1 MDSPPL
7 LCTWGFRQSLLSI
20 DRNSGCSEKRHQ
32 PNRGDREGAMGT
44 DLALQ
49 GCPEQ
54 RKSGNE
60 TLNQLQ
66 VTRVKCMP
74 LVSWLS
80 GLTCSFANML
90 MRGQINLVELDF
102 TSQRRYFHC
111 VLWWRGIINKE
122 PARSLNPA
130 GKFSPSSLWGLDYVS
145 GVTQTRSIH
154 V

>member
-1 MDSPPL
+1 
-7 LCTWGFRQSLLSI
+7 
-20 DRNSGCSEKRHQ
+20 
-32 PNRGDREGAMGT
+32 MGT

-49 GCPEQ
+49 GYPEQ
-54 RKSGNE
+54 SKSGNE

-102 TSQRRYFHC
+102 TSQQRSFHY

-122 PARSLNPA
+122 PARSTNPA
-130 GKFSPSSLWGLDYVS
+130 GKFSLSSLWGLGCVS
-145 GVTQTRSIH
+145 GMTQTRSIH

>member
-1 MDSPPL
+1 ML
-7 LCTWGFRQSLLSI
+7 T
-20 DRNSGCSEKRHQ
+20 EKSSAQ
-32 PNRGDREGAMGT
+32 QRGQEGVMGT

-49 GCPEQ
+49 GYPEQ
-54 RKSGNE
+54 SKSGNE

-74 LVSWLS
+74 LVSRLS

-102 TSQRRYFHC
+102 TSQQRSFHY

-122 PARSLNPA
+122 PARSTNPA
-130 GKFSPSSLWGLDYVS
+130 GKFSLSSLWGLGCVS
-145 GVTQTRSIH
+145 GMTQTRSIH